1 MSERRLSIALPR
13 LLDRISRASRREL
26 ILLGTE
32 AEGLKFKDWHPMH
45 FTAALQRLAKVAERS
60 DLPFVRCLVRTAL
73 DRGKLHLY
81 QPDQLGMLLWSVGKL
96 SKNAVDRGTLS
107 HLLVLVEGNALSMSP
122 QALSSAL
129 YTLAKY
135 QERFSSEEVARVMET
150 ALGCLMDLDGF
161 SAQSVANIMWAYGKV
176 GYRITH
182 SALSSVGRHIE
193 VNALDYESRHIS
205 NVLWALAALE
215 CPDGSRAIFNTVCS
229 SWLSVPALRTTL
241 SSQGLANVLWA
252 FGKTPSDWLD
262 SSFLETVVRLG
273 ADLSARFPEV
283 EPRAIANCLWGVGIW
298 AARDHTLARLY
309 ARLLNALAPVLRPQ
323 IPTMDPTT
331 TVALCWCY
339 AKEEDRLLRELARAA
354 IERVPELSAKDY
366 PTLFWSAIGVLS
378 REEVG
383 VLCDWL
389 ERRSPCCAAQVS
401 KCLWALVDARY
412 YDDALVARLVKT
424 VKLDRALTP
433 KQYASIVWAWSQLS
447 PALSAVDSTD
457 ALFVYLGTIIPLCG
471 IEELAQLAGSFAV
484 LRRCDLATE
493 CLRAIPGEMLQTLSE
508 AGASQVAQ
516 ARASCA
522 VYAGQAI
529 PDGITWPSP
538 TPSHFQLQVYEAL
551 RALPRNVN
559 VKQEFET
566 VVGPVDALV
575 SSCDGRRVVVEADG
589 PSHFLRSAR
598 GRDTRRL
605 NGRTLWKGETVGRL
619 LSAKVVRVSIADFS
633 KHYITGGR
641 EEAHRYVRHLVE
653 DAFL

>member
-1 MSERRLSIALPR
+1 MSERRLSISLPR

-81 QPDQLGMLLWSVGKL
+81 QPDQLGMLLWSAGKL
-96 SKNAVDRGTLS
+96 GKNSVDRETLS
-107 HLLVLVEGNALSMSP
+107 SLLVLVAGNAPNMSP

-129 YTLAKY
+129 YTLAKH
-135 QERFSSEEVARVMET
+135 QERFLSEEIARVMET
-150 ALGCLMDLDGF
+150 GLGCLMDLDGF
-161 SAQSVANIMWAYGKV
+161 SPQSVANIMWAYGKV
-176 GYRITH
+176 GYRITF

-229 SWLSVPALRTTL
+229 SWLSVPALRTSL

-262 SSFLETVVRLG
+262 SAFLETVIRLG
-273 ADLSARFPEV
+273 ADLSARLPEV

-298 AARDHTLARLY
+298 AARDHTVARLY
-309 ARLLNALAPVLRPQ
+309 ARLLNTLAPILRPQ

-389 ERRSPCCAAQVS
+389 ERRIPCCAAQVS

-412 YDDALVARLVKT
+412 YDEALVTRLVKT
-424 VKLDRALTP
+424 LKLDRALTP
-433 KQYASIVWAWSQLS
+433 KHV
-447 PALSAVDSTD
+447 VC
-457 ALFVYLGTIIPLCG
+457 CG
-471 IEELAQLAGSFAV
+471 
-484 LRRCDLATE
+484 
-493 CLRAIPGEMLQTLSE
+493 
-508 AGASQVAQ
+508 
-516 ARASCA
+516 
-522 VYAGQAI
+522 
-529 PDGITWPSP
+529 
-538 TPSHFQLQVYEAL
+538 
-551 RALPRNVN
+551 
-559 VKQEFET
+559 
-566 VVGPVDALV
+566 
-575 SSCDGRRVVVEADG
+575 
-589 PSHFLRSAR
+589 
-598 GRDTRRL
+598 
-605 NGRTLWKGETVGRL
+605 
-619 LSAKVVRVSIADFS
+619 
-633 KHYITGGR
+633 
-641 EEAHRYVRHLVE
+641 
-653 DAFL
+653 